1 MPDDLTYAGRPVI
14 VMGPASGMG
23 EACARLLVELDA
35 EVWGLDSKPVNAP
48 VKEFVETDPR
58 DPDAI
63 GRAVSRVG
71 EPVDALFTGQV
82 STPPPPRTTERPA

>member
-1 MPDDLTYAGRPVI
+1 MPDDLTCAGRPV
-14 VMGPASGMG
+14 VVTGSASGMG
-23 EACARLLVELDA
+23 GACARLLVELDA
-35 EVWGLDSKPVNAP
+35 EVCGLDSKPVNAP

-63 GRAVSRVG
+63 ERAVSRVG

-82 STPPPPRTTERPA
+82 STPLTPRRTERPA